1 MISACTQPAPHPIL
15 SAVSSW
21 WGRDSEWQRAAPRL
35 RDRDSQAKHA
45 GAFVLPSL
53 PRVLLSSRQLVELCE
68 SQVDKFFT
76 LVR

>member
-1 MISACTQPAPHPIL
+1 MISAAHSTGA
-15 SAVSSW
+15 SSYPCPPLAA
-21 WGRDSEWQRAAPRL
+21 GRDSEWQRAAPRL